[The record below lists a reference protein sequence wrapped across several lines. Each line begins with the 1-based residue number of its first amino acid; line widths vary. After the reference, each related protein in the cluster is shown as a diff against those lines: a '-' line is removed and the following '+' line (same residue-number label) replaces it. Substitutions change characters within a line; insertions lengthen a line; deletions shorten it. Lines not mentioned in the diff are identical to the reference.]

1 MGETSVMFLAAFIV
15 LVFVAQP
22 TGATFGSSPASALFL
37 MGTGVVTVI
46 PLLLFG
52 AAAKRIPLSVLGF
65 LQYIAPTLQ
74 LLVGVV
80 VFKESITAVELTG
93 FITVW
98 VALAMFGLDRTKGR
112 VTA

>member
-22 TGATFGSSPASALFL
+22 TGATFGSSRASALFFI
-37 MGTGVVTVI
+37 GTGIVTVI
-46 PLLLFG
+46 PLLLFE
-52 AAAKRIPLSVLGF
+52 AAAKRIPLSMLGF

-74 LLVGVV
+74 LLIGIV
-80 VFKESITAVELTG
+80 VFKESMTAVELTG

-98 VALAMFGLDRTKGR
+98 AALAIFSLDRTKSR
-112 VTA
+112 ATA